1 MKINPAERA
10 LVKAAQQCSE
20 LLLGSRVLVCS
31 GSRLVLTSLCLCTPL
46 LPSVV
51 GGATTEDEA
60 MELYE
65 ECQPD
70 ILITGELLEKGYGIR
85 LVERVKKDRPEV
97 QALIF
102 LNRET
107 PDVVQEAMEA
117 GANGV
122 IFISSIGSGDGDFIN
137 ALITINSG
145 GISYP
150 RTLREA
156 VTARVKPAPVLI
168 DPLSE
173 RELEVIRCIIRGMR
187 NTEIA
192 DSLFVSAETVKSHV
206 STAIHKLVVRDRT
219 QAAVFALTHGLIE
232 AGI

>member
-102 LNRET
+102 FNRET
-107 PDVVQEAMEA
+107 LDVV
-117 GANGV
+117 
-122 IFISSIGSGDGDFIN
+122 
-137 ALITINSG
+137 
-145 GISYP
+145 
-150 RTLREA
+150 
-156 VTARVKPAPVLI
+156 
-168 DPLSE
+168 
-173 RELEVIRCIIRGMR
+173 
-187 NTEIA
+187 
-192 DSLFVSAETVKSHV
+192 
-206 STAIHKLVVRDRT
+206 
-219 QAAVFALTHGLIE
+219 
-232 AGI
+232 